1 MVYLFGA
8 LAVFY
13 VLSVAEGYLE
23 IPRWGWQLT
32 QLVLSLGVWLLIGG
46 DSSQWWMVLA
56 VAGMVVLA
64 KAAEALLIVASDRA
78 RVEVLRGTRR

>member
-13 VLSVAEGYLE
+13 VLSIAENYLE
-23 IPRWGWQLT
+23 LPRWAWQVST
-32 QLVLSLGVWLLIGG
+32 LVLSVGVWLLIDDGS
-46 DSSQWWMVLA
+46 DWWMPLA

-64 KAAEALLIVASDRA
+64 KATEALLLVASDRA